1 MHLIFQI
8 ILPRVLILMM
18 QLKLTLFKIEF
29 HLPDTTSQQQPTGIN
44 AERAEYQ
51 ADDVREN
58 GLKNTNI

>member
-1 MHLIFQI
+1 
-8 ILPRVLILMM
+8 MM

-51 ADDVREN
+51 ADVVREN